1 MPLEVKHMKQIFCLV
16 IAIIVACA
24 LSGCGSEP
32 TNSFSLHETPQ
43 IYVLQDGEPLLT
55 MPTVT
60 LYENGNARLSQPPIS
75 SLGLFTIGRYEIN
88 ENELTVT
95 HGEDASAT
103 FEISDSGDT
112 LTLKSASL
120 IFTKIGAVYKY
131 RSNADYLNQYPKAEY
146 PEIEGKPL
154 TVDAL
159 RELAK
164 KAPNLTVSDFEK
176 YTHFVID
183 PDFHVFDVEGEY
195 TLRVIYDIDGNTG
208 CTVERNSSGESFP
221 LNLNGSTNLV
231 FDAYLGLAV
240 ISKYEPQK
248 WLDYFL
254 DDKLPWDKS
263 KELTLPE
270 FPGVTFNWTSEKVT
284 AGDKELFWG
293 MPVWNVYLADLTNDG
308 KPELCA
314 TISFGS
320 GIIDT
325 HIIVYDYASDKAY
338 QLVDRMKYDYYL
350 SMQDGRLIATQT
362 DYMDRKPLA
371 SAELQ
376 LINGEIFRF
385 GRSVEEK
392 QEAP

>member
-1 MPLEVKHMKQIFCLV
+1 MKQIFCFV
-16 IAIIVACA
+16 IAILAACA

-32 TNSFSLHETPQ
+32 MKSFSLHETPQ
-43 IYVLQDGEPLLT
+43 TYVLQDGDPLLT

-75 SLGLFTIGRYEIN
+75 SFGLFTIGRYEIN
-88 ENELTVT
+88 GNELTVT
-95 HGEDASAT
+95 HGENTSAT
-103 FEISDSGDT
+103 FEVSDSGDT
-112 LTLKSASL
+112 LTLKSARL
-120 IFTKIGAVYKY
+120 LFTKSGAVYKY
-131 RSNADYLNQYPKAEY
+131 RSNADYLSQYA
-146 PEIEGKPL
+146 EIEGETL
-154 TVDAL
+154 TVDVL

-176 YTHFVID
+176 YAHFDID
-183 PDFHVFDVEGEY
+183 PDRHVFDVEGEY
-195 TLRVIYDIDGNTG
+195 TLRVIGYSDSNTS
-208 CTVERNSSGESFP
+208 CTVERNSSGEFFP
-221 LNLNGSTNLV
+221 LDMNGSTNLV

-240 ISKYEPQK
+240 IPKYETQK
-248 WLDYFL
+248 WLDYFT
-254 DDKLPWDKS
+254 DDALPWEVS

-270 FPGVTFNWTSEKVT
+270 FPGVTFIWTSEKVT
-284 AGDKELFWG
+284 AGDKELIWG

-308 KPELCA
+308 KPEFCA

-325 HIIVYDYASDKAY
+325 RIIVYDYVSDKAY
-338 QLVDRMKYDYYL
+338 QLADRMYYDYYL
-350 SMQDGRLIATQT
+350 SMQDGRLMVTQT

-376 LINGEIFRF
+376 LMNGEIFRF

>member
-1 MPLEVKHMKQIFCLV
+1 MKKIFCLV
-16 IAIIVACA
+16 LAIIIACA
-24 LSGCGSEP
+24 MSGCSSE
-32 TNSFSLHETPQ
+32 TAYSFSLQETPQ
-43 IYVLQDGEPLLT
+43 TYVLQDGEPLLT

-60 LYENGNARLSQPPIS
+60 LYENGNAWLSQPPIS
-75 SLGLFTIGRYEIN
+75 SLGLFSIGRYEVN
-88 ENELTVT
+88 GNELTVT
-95 HGEDASAT
+95 HGENTSAT
-103 FEISDSGDT
+103 FEVSDSGDT

-120 IFTKIGAVYKY
+120 IFTKVGAVYKY
-131 RSNADYLNQYPKAEY
+131 RSNADYLSQHPKIEY
-146 PEIEGKPL
+146 PEIEGETL

-159 RELAK
+159 RELSK
-164 KAPNLTVSDFEK
+164 KAPNLSVSDFEK
-176 YTHFVID
+176 YTHFDID

-195 TLRVIYDIDGNTG
+195 TLRVICDSDGNTS

-240 ISKYEPQK
+240 IPKYEPQK
-248 WLDYFL
+248 WLDYL
-254 DDKLPWDKS
+254 WDDELPWEVS

-270 FPGVTFNWTSEKVT
+270 FPGVTFTWTSEKVT

-308 KPELCA
+308 KPEFCA

-325 HIIVYDYASDKAY
+325 RIIIYDYVSDKTY
-338 QLVDRMKYDYYL
+338 QLADRMYYDYYL
-350 SMQDGRLIATQT
+350 SMQDGRLMATQT

-376 LINGEIFRF
+376 LMNGEISRF

-392 QEAP
+392 QETP